1 MVSQRPRQMEIKRR
15 HSQIRNNLKNPLDI
29 IENLWYNK
37 YRKTKKGIDTMDKG
51 LTIKQGFARALEDY
65 RKIGDAEMIA
75 FFEKRLEQANKKAT
89 TERKLTPHQ
98 QENEKIKEGILDNME
113 TAVRYTIADML
124 VTFDCFPETM
134 TPQRLSALLS
144 QLGSRG
150 SNQIIRTEEKG
161 KAYFSLA

>member
-1 MVSQRPRQMEIKRR
+1 
-15 HSQIRNNLKNPLDI
+15 
-29 IENLWYNK
+29 
-37 YRKTKKGIDTMDKG
+37 MDKG

-75 FFEKRLEQANKKAT
+75 FFEKRLEQANKKTT

-124 VTFDCFPETM
+124 VTLTASPK
-134 TPQRLSALLS
+134 R
-144 QLGSRG
+144 
-150 SNQIIRTEEKG
+150 
-161 KAYFSLA
+161 

>member
-1 MVSQRPRQMEIKRR
+1 
-15 HSQIRNNLKNPLDI
+15 
-29 IENLWYNK
+29 
-37 YRKTKKGIDTMDKG
+37 MDKG

-65 RKIGDAEMIA
+65 RKIGDAEMIT

-150 SNQIIRTEEKG
+150 SNQIIRTEENG